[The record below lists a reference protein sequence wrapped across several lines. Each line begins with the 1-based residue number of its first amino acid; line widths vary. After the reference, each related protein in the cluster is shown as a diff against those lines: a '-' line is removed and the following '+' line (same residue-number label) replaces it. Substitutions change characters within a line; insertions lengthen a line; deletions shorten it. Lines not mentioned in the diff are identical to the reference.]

1 MHMSFSLGLKLKLA
15 LLSLF
20 LICATV
26 GTYGSFD
33 FKRERLALENQI
45 LAMGRAIASNL
56 ASNCSDAL
64 RSAPDDFSLVSLLKE
79 TASDKTIGY
88 AQIVD
93 ETGRI
98 VAHNDISMCGA
109 EYVPSSRQLL
119 NPIHNRI
126 IDIYASRNGQLFYDF
141 SAPVRE
147 ATERQLSTVHVGIPV
162 LVVDEFIKQGRNR
175 LAVVALVLLGVGIAV
190 SMIMAGIIMKPLEK
204 LAKGAE
210 RIGNGDLAYR
220 IEMSRRDEFGLLA
233 NSINSMASK
242 LGELYLNTLQ
252 MLANALEAKDVY
264 TRGHTERV
272 TRLSVEIA
280 KKMRLPKAEVETIRR
295 AAMIHDIGKIG
306 IRESIL
312 NKPGRLTVEEYN
324 HIKSHV
330 DWGAHILKPITSL
343 TKVVSYLFHHHERF
357 DGSGYPSGLSGI
369 DIPLGARI
377 IGVADSYDA
386 STSER
391 PYRVALS
398 HDAAVRALINGSG
411 TLYDPS
417 VVNAFLEVIKF
428 SPLSEIQDMPRDE
441 QLPLTKH

>member
-1 MHMSFSLGLKLKLA
+1 MHMSFSFGLKLKLA
-15 LLSLF
+15 LFSLF

-26 GTYGSFD
+26 GIYGCFD
-33 FKRERLALENQI
+33 FKRERLTLENQI
-45 LAMGRAIASNL
+45 VVMGRAVASNL
-56 ASNCSDAL
+56 ASNCRDAL

-79 TASDKTIGY
+79 TASDKAIGY
-88 AQIVD
+88 ALIVD

-109 EYVPSSRQLL
+109 EYAPSSRQLL
-119 NPIHNRI
+119 NPVHNRI
-126 IDIYASRNGQLFYDF
+126 IDVYASRNGQLYYDF

-147 ATERQLSTVHVGIPV
+147 ATDRQLSTVHVGIPV
-162 LVVDEFIKQGRNR
+162 MIVDEFIRQGRNR
-175 LAVVALVLLGVGIAV
+175 LAAVALVLLGVGIAV
-190 SMIMAGIIMKPLEK
+190 SMTMAGIMMKPLEK

-210 RIGNGDLAYR
+210 RIGNGDLAHR
-220 IEMSRRDEFGLLA
+220 INMSRRDEFGLLA
-233 NSINSMASK
+233 DSINSMASK

-280 KKMRLPKAEVETIRR
+280 KMMKLEKAEVETIRR

-306 IRESIL
+306 IRESVL

-343 TKVVSYLFHHHERF
+343 SKVVSYLFHHHERF
-357 DGSGYPSGLSGI
+357 NGSGYPSGLSGT

-377 IGVADSYDA
+377 IGVADAYDA
-386 STSER
+386 KTSDR
-391 PYRVALS
+391 PYRKALS
-398 HDAAVRALINGSG
+398 HDSAVREIINDSGSQ
-411 TLYDPS
+411 YDPG
-417 VVNAFLEVIKF
+417 VVRAFLKVVKCTEIDESTEVK
-428 SPLSEIQDMPRDE
+428 SEQELCLSK
-441 QLPLTKH
+441 T